1 MFLVRYFKYSFQFNQ
16 MLTRTKEKFWKVM
29 IYFLILSSISLFPM
43 NFLIVQEQGWKLDF
57 IEESFKSST
66 PTWDL
71 PTGCRI
77 ELNRF
82 FCQTNDEYIR
92 EHNGITYIF
101 NYQGGGY
108 DLSTK
113 QLIFTHKN
121 IIYTNGNAEMQGTYR
136 GFDQRLS
143 FNDLNL
149 LSGVERSE
157 AFIAFGSN
165 VEKSFSA
172 YIVFYAILVN
182 TITLTGT
189 NLLFILLLSLVLQL
203 FRFGYSTFF
212 SYKESLIFLVYT
224 MGFPAVISFI
234 VGLFA
239 PGVSTVLYQFS
250 IGLIVMVV
258 MLKYGKKEFA

>member
-1 MFLVRYFKYSFQFNQ
+1 MFIVRYFKYSFQFSQ
-16 MLTRTKEKFWKVM
+16 MLSRTQEKFWKVM

-43 NFLIVQEQGWKLDF
+43 NFLIVREQGWRLDF
-57 IEESFKSST
+57 IEESFTSST
-66 PTWDL
+66 PTWNL
-71 PTGCRI
+71 PDNCRI

-82 FCQTNDEYIR
+82 FCPTDDEYIR

-108 DLSTK
+108 DISKK
-113 QLIFTHKN
+113 QLIFTHEN
-121 IIYTNGNAEMQGTYR
+121 IIYTNGNAEMKGTYR
-136 GFDQRLS
+136 GFEEGLR
-143 FNDLNL
+143 FNDVNV

-157 AFIAFGSN
+157 AFISFGDR

-172 YIVFYAILVN
+172 YIVFYALFVN

-212 SYKESLIFLVYT
+212 QYKESLIFLVYA

-250 IGLIVMVV
+250 LGLIVMIV

>member
-1 MFLVRYFKYSFQFNQ
+1 MFLVRYFKYSFQYSL
-16 MLTRTKEKFWKVM
+16 MLTRTQEKLWKVM

-43 NFLIVQEQGWKLDF
+43 NFLIVREQGWRLDF
-57 IEESFKSST
+57 IEESFVSNA

-71 PTGCRI
+71 PEGCRI

-82 FCQTNDEYIR
+82 FCPTDEEYLV
-92 EHNGITYIF
+92 EHDGITYIF

-108 DLSTK
+108 DINEK
-113 QLIFTHKN
+113 QLIFTDKN
-121 IIYTNGNAEMQGTYR
+121 IIYTNGNAEMIGTYR
-136 GFDQRLS
+136 GFEQGLR
-143 FNDLNL
+143 FNDVNL
-149 LSGVERSE
+149 LSGEDRTQ
-157 AFIAFGSN
+157 AFVQFGSN

-172 YIVFYAILVN
+172 YIVFYAITVN
-182 TITLTGT
+182 TVILTGT
-189 NLLFILLLSLVLQL
+189 NLLFIILLSFVIQL

-212 SYKESLIFLVYT
+212 TYKESLVFLVYT
-224 MGFPAVISFI
+224 MGLPAVISFI